1 MSRFS
6 PRWEMVLKKEQ
17 GDIIIESFNSRKEA
31 EEEIEYRNTLC
42 RHMGYTPDVTYI
54 VRKSISRNKK

>member
-1 MSRFS
+1 MSRFR
-6 PRWEMVLKKEQ
+6 PRWEVVLKKEQ
-17 GDIIIESFNSRKEA
+17 GDIIIDYFNNRKEA